1 MAAPPRRGT
10 RIVGERVA
18 LTRTPGGRWRVGE
31 AGGGSVPVD
40 VSRETGDAAQGA
52 VSKGVRQQPSLTASR
67 DRVVRYATHLTPAQP
82 GRVFHV
88 KPMRPREELS
98 ITAPRPTAS
107 RPGSRP
113 AATRIVWLHRGG
125 TVAARWVS
133 PLTDRPP
140 EVRSGTRARV
150 LPPCRA
156 HSQRVDHSR
165 SVAWGS
171 GASAPRPRH
180 RLLVRMA
187 GTHAV
192 SRETAKQLPTE
203 PALLGP
209 LFGTDGAMLGS
220 PRAGGPSL
228 TWDPYRAMGH
238 RGPHTVLSAAPA
250 HLSAVDWHPAAGL
263 QAQAHKAVI
272 RAKFRSA
279 NSCAI
284 ALKRPTALA
293 PPSPGGEIG
302 RAPMPHDQQSADQVI
317 PEPRDAT
324 QGPPGFDQ
332 TSREW
337 GRWAV

>member
-1 MAAPPRRGT
+1 
-10 RIVGERVA
+10 
-18 LTRTPGGRWRVGE
+18 
-31 AGGGSVPVD
+31 
-40 VSRETGDAAQGA
+40 
-52 VSKGVRQQPSLTASR
+52 
-67 DRVVRYATHLTPAQP
+67 
-82 GRVFHV
+82 
-88 KPMRPREELS
+88 MRPREELS

-228 TWDPYRAMGH
+228 TWDPCRRVAVGFQAERDSCGPAVKGPG
-238 RGPHTVLSAAPA
+238 RGSGSAAGRGTA
-250 HLSAVDWHPAAGL
+250 
-263 QAQAHKAVI
+263 I
-272 RAKFRSA
+272 RRS
-279 NSCAI
+279 
-284 ALKRPTALA
+284 R
-293 PPSPGGEIG
+293 G
-302 RAPMPHDQQSADQVI
+302 R
-317 PEPRDAT
+317 
-324 QGPPGFDQ
+324 
-332 TSREW
+332 
-337 GRWAV
+337 